1 MVLQTSSSPS
11 ITPRQMNMFRVVAAM
26 AWSDGSLA
34 GEEADLML
42 ERLSKLFV
50 SDPSQQESIRQELRD
65 YLMQNI
71 PLEEL
76 TAKLQNDEER
86 EVVLRLGYAVIR
98 SSSRTPEE
106 DDINDEEAIAYEKL
120 VKLLGLSADV
130 VQRIEAEVTAES
142 NR

>member
-1 MVLQTSSSPS
+1 
-11 ITPRQMNMFRVVAAM
+11 MFRIVASM

-42 ERLSKLFV
+42 ERLSHLFV
-50 SDPSQQESIRQELRD
+50 SDPAQRQTLQQELRD

-76 TAKLQNDEER
+76 TSKLQNNEER
-86 EVVLRLGYAVIR
+86 EVVLRLGYEVIR
-98 SSSRTPEE
+98 ASSRTPEE
-106 DDINDEEAIAYEKL
+106 DDINEEEAIAYQKL

-130 VQRIEAEVTAES
+130 VQRIETEVIEES
-142 NR
+142 KR

>member
-1 MVLQTSSSPS
+1 MMLQTSPSPS
-11 ITPRQMNMFRVVAAM
+11 ITPRQMNMFRIVASM

-42 ERLSKLFV
+42 ERLSSLFV
-50 SDPSQQESIRQELRD
+50 TDPTQQHTLQQELRD

-76 TAKLQNDEER
+76 TSKLQNHEER
-86 EVVLRLGYAVIR
+86 EIVLRLGYEVIR

-106 DDINDEEAIAYEKL
+106 DDINEEEAIAYQKL
-120 VKLLGLSADV
+120 VSLLGLPADV
-130 VQRIEAEVTAES
+130 VQRIEASVIEAA
-142 NR
+142 NQ